1 MNSGIEYYI
10 MNHCKGIR
18 PYLSQRF
25 VTCNTYG
32 GKDSEEVI
40 ASHKIVNIV
49 TDKRNDL
56 NTRLLVSLHLDDE
69 YKCTEVRTFTPELDK
84 AKEEISKTYIGVEI
98 RPTLELIKRTSCLQD
113 EFTCELTRQCDEFF
127 LDDIKAEES
136 YLGGFYKTYLTPF
149 DLRNGIWSLR
159 VPGRT
164 VGEVDVDANGFI
176 TRVILGDDSGYY
188 KDIKQLRLDEFI
200 GVKLKYTPPEK
211 TH

>member
-1 MNSGIEYYI
+1 MVTAFIKIDGMTVTSSSHAVINAVANKMIKYSTNSSGEIVEIKTLDNDDTVIGGI
-10 MNHCKGIR
+10 
-18 PYLSQRF
+18 
-25 VTCNTYG
+25 
-32 GKDSEEVI
+32 SEERI
-40 ASHKIVNIV
+40 NA
-49 TDKRNDL
+49 
-56 NTRLLVSLHLDDE
+56 E
-69 YKCTEVRTFTPELDK
+69 YDAENSRF
-84 AKEEISKTYIGVEI
+84 YG
-98 RPTLELIKRTSCLQD
+98 Q
-113 EFTCELTRQCDEFF
+113 FF
-127 LDDIKAEES
+127 MDADSYVFFIDPYDAEES

-164 VGEVDVDANGFI
+164 VGEVDVEANGFI